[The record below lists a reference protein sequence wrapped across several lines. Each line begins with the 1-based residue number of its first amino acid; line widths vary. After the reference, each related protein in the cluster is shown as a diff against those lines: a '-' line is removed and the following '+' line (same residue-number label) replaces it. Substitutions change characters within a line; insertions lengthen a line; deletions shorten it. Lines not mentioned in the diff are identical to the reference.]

1 MTLRDIASSALPR
14 LTYSARHNTTGRSI
28 ARLTLRDVVLN
39 DIARHHIALH
49 RNA

>member
-14 LTYSARHNTTGRSI
+14 LTYSAR
-28 ARLTLRDVVLN
+28 LTLRDVVLN
-39 DIARHHIALH
+39 DIARHHIAQH